1 MSRLNTLKRQN
12 VAFFDTL
19 GSGEITN
26 RITAD
31 TNLILNGTSAK
42 VGNAITAIFTLIAAF
57 IVAFSQSWKL
67 TLILTSTVVSV
78 ILTIVIGSGFVV
90 RCVKHSLDPTA
101 AAGTITEEA
110 FSSIRNVTA
119 FSAQFVT
126 LIQQLVSKTMLIY

>member
-1 MSRLNTLKRQN
+1 M
-12 VAFFDTL
+12 
-19 GSGEITN
+19 
-26 RITAD
+26 TAD

-67 TLILTSTVVSV
+67 TLILSSTVVAV
-78 ILTIVIGSGFVV
+78 ILTLGFGSAYVV
-90 RCVKHSLDPTA
+90 RCVKGSLAPTA

-119 FSAQFVT
+119 FNAQCVI
-126 LIQQLVSKTMLIY
+126 LI